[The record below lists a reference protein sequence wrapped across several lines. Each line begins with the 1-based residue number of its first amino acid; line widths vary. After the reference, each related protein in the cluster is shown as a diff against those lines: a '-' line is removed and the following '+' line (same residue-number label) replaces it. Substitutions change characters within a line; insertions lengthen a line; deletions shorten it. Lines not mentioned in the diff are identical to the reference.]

1 MNRSNKIFIPRMN
14 KTIVS
19 RHTRGSKEG
28 RGIGAVL
35 LDGGQGGQSS
45 YSSIDNYLAS
55 TNSNPI
61 VSAFSSSGSGLK
73 GLEKIREKMENLVIK
88 PTSRKT
94 KNIKFSM

>member
-28 RGIGAVL
+28 RGIGAVIM
-35 LDGGQGGQSS
+35 DGGLGGQSS
-45 YSSIDNYLAS
+45 YSSIDNYLAT
-55 TNSNPI
+55 TNASPN
-61 VSAFSSSGSGLK
+61 VSAFGNGLK
-73 GLEKIREKMENLVIK
+73 GLEKIRNKMENLVIK
-88 PTSRKT
+88 PSTRKP